1 MRYLVSNVAFVI
13 VTAVIMYDEPM
24 TLVTLKLLIVG
35 GAISLWAANLVKR
48 LYTK

>member
-1 MRYLVSNVAFVI
+1 MKFVIYNVAFII
-13 VTAVIMYDEPM
+13 VTVVIMYDEPM

-35 GAISLWAANLVKR
+35 GAISLWVVILVKR